1 MDINF
6 RQFPATVMSALEEI
20 GQSTDW
26 PRKVCCET
34 GAGVRTET
42 GVVGRQMPK
51 ARQRK
56 LPVNLSGSAI
66 KRNAALLGLFLMTL
80 RLSKELSNDE

>member
-1 MDINF
+1 
-6 RQFPATVMSALEEI
+6 
-20 GQSTDW
+20 
-26 PRKVCCET
+26 
-34 GAGVRTET
+34 
-42 GVVGRQMPK
+42 MPK